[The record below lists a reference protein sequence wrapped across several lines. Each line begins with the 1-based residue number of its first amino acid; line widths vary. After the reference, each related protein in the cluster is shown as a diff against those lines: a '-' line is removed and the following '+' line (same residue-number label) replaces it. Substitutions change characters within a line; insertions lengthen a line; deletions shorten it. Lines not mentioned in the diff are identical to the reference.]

1 MAFFY
6 WIHCIR
12 ISNNIEGRRKV
23 FSLVNMGRLINAFQT
38 KIVFLTLVFLTS
50 ICSQILYETDDQQ
63 NTILNRRSKDVSAK
77 STLDETKAFLKKK
90 TSSLQICIDNED
102 AYYDSLIFNS
112 QRQTPSG
119 KIYCFVFSFLFIMDD
134 GVH

>member
-1 MAFFY
+1 
-6 WIHCIR
+6 
-12 ISNNIEGRRKV
+12 
-23 FSLVNMGRLINAFQT
+23 MGRLINAFQT

-63 NTILNRRSKDVSAK
+63 NTILNRRSKEVSAK
-77 STLDETKAFLKKK
+77 STLDETEAFLKKK

-119 KIYCFVFSFLFIMDD
+119 KIYCFVFFHFFLLWMIGYINFIKICFINIKYLSEK
-134 GVH
+134 GITNIHQQK

>member
-1 MAFFY
+1 
-6 WIHCIR
+6 
-12 ISNNIEGRRKV
+12 
-23 FSLVNMGRLINAFQT
+23 MGRLINAFQT

-63 NTILNRRSKDVSAK
+63 NTILNRRSKEVSAK
-77 STLDETKAFLKKK
+77 STLDETEAFLKKK

-119 KIYCFVFSFLFIMDD
+119 KIYCFVFFHFFLLWMIGYINFIKICFIYIKYLIEK
-134 GVH
+134 GITNIHQQK